1 MARILVAEPDRRIRD
16 FIAGILAD
24 CGHAVAVCADGVE
37 ALASLAAEPVDV
49 IVTDLVLRRGKGGVF
64 THNCRFQGIP
74 MVTLSGC
81 EFQPGQ
87 QLPDRPSPLLEKPF
101 RFADLQSVLHAV
113 AFRSRSPRP
122 EAPPTRDAA

>member
-16 FIAGILAD
+16 FITGILAD
-24 CGHAVAVCADGVE
+24 CGHAVEACAGGVE
-37 ALASLAAEPVDV
+37 AMASLSAEPIDV
-49 IVTDLVLRRGKGGVF
+49 IVTDLMLRRGKGAAF
-64 THNCRFQGIP
+64 TQNWPVLGIP

-87 QLPDRPSPLLEKPF
+87 PVIDRPSPLFEKPF

-113 AFRSRSPRP
+113 AFRSRSAAAEVSPRP
-122 EAPPTRDAA
+122 GVV